1 MIMEQTFRVDF
12 RQEPQRDSFL
22 FRGII
27 DAHADRQLEEVVRR
41 ASMQTV
47 QLDFSGVGRINSMG
61 IALLLRSIKSLKS
74 EKQAEVQI
82 SGLNQI
88 NSMLFKMT
96 GIFLMAREVN
106 A

>member
-1 MIMEQTFRVDF
+1 MH
-12 RQEPQRDSFL
+12 QELHVQYRPGFKRDSFL
-22 FRGII
+22 FQGII
-27 DAHADRQLEEVVRR
+27 DAHADQHLEDVVRR
-41 ASMQTV
+41 VSSPTV
-47 QLDFSGVGRINSMG
+47 ELDFSGVGRINSMG

-82 SGLNQI
+82 SGLNQM

-96 GIFLMAREVN
+96 GIFLMAKEVS

>member
-1 MIMEQTFRVDF
+1 MQQHFHVQHQREQ
-12 RQEPQRDSFL
+12 ERDSFL
-22 FRGII
+22 FHGII
-27 DAHADRQLEEVVRR
+27 DAHADQHLEEVVQR
-41 ASMQTV
+41 ASLPTV
-47 QLDFSGVGRINSMG
+47 QFDFSGVGRINSMG
-61 IALLLRSIKSLKS
+61 IALLLRSIKTLKH
-74 EKQAEVQI
+74 EKRAEVQI

>member
-1 MIMEQTFRVDF
+1 MQPTFQVHY
-12 RQEPQRDSFL
+12 QPSHERDSFL
-22 FRGII
+22 FHGII
-27 DAHADRQLEEVVRR
+27 DAQADIHLEEMVRR
-41 ASMQTV
+41 ATCSTV

-61 IALLLRSIKSLKS
+61 IALLLRSIKTLKS

-82 SGLNQI
+82 TGLNQI

>member
-1 MIMEQTFRVDF
+1 MHQSFHVHH
-12 RQEPQRDSFL
+12 QQAQQCDSFL
-22 FRGII
+22 LHGII
-27 DAHADRQLEEVVRR
+27 DAHADQHLEEVVRL
-41 ASMQTV
+41 ASLPTV

-61 IALLLRSIKSLKS
+61 IALLLRSIKTLKH

>member
-1 MIMEQTFRVDF
+1 MQQAFQVQYQPGHQCDAFM
-12 RQEPQRDSFL
+12 
-22 FRGII
+22 FRGVI
-27 DAHADRQLEEVVRR
+27 DAHADQHLEEVVRR
-41 ASMQTV
+41 VSAPTV

-74 EKQAEVQI
+74 EKKAEVQI

-88 NSMLFKMT
+88 NSILFKMT
-96 GIFLMAREVN
+96 GVFLMAREVN